1 MTPTEAVF
9 MVASIAV
16 GTLCAPALLAGAS
29 WVLAVWLA
37 AAGAI

>member
-1 MTPTEAVF
+1 MSRTVAVF
-9 MVASIAV
+9 ITLWIAV
-16 GTLCAPALLAGAS
+16 VTLFAHALLAGAS

>member
-1 MTPTEAVF
+1 MSRTEAVF
-9 MVASIAV
+9 ITLCIAV
-16 GTLCAPALLAGAS
+16 GTLFAPALLAGAS

>member
-1 MTPTEAVF
+1 VTRAEAVF

-16 GTLCAPALLAGAS
+16 GTLFAPALLAGAS

-37 AAGAI
+37 VAGVI